1 MPPKP
6 SFKKHKEDAAK
17 GLTSGQVTQRH
28 QTRQVESTIIAG
40 SSTVTTKSTLPLPPQ
55 PLQQLPRVSPA
66 IERLENAAPPTDITD
81 EPPNVTDEPPKTR
94 TQASKTLS
102 DFQDAFPKLLDFM
115 FEHHADAAC
124 GSSCRCQRPGAT
136 NTTRCYDCQFYPI
149 SCSDCFIESHACL
162 PSHWAEVWDSTRGFF
177 VRHDIATLKPDIASV
192 NLGHGGI
199 PCSSAYANNL
209 IFDLVDIN
217 GIHKTKIRFCYCR
230 GSPDRSEQLMRARLF
245 PATITQPTTAF
256 TFQVL
261 HQFHIHHLES
271 KESLYDF
278 IGSLRRLTDNA
289 FAQQISDPSSQ
300 FRIVTRIWRFL
311 TSKKRVGQAH
321 GIDTL
326 LSHRRPGNLIVY
338 CPACPDPHLNME
350 DNWDKTPDNLRH
362 LQQTRLTADGNHHSN
377 KYSKNTDPDD
387 VSLYDGNSYIPR
399 DQEYKEYLEKLPKN
413 PREKI
418 GPCDHLN
425 ALSKQNRKKFK
436 NMDVTGVVCVQCGH
450 IIVRSSVDL
459 QLGEK
464 FANSDY
470 AHVHAIRNSKP
481 PGPMSDIDRRF
492 AKKADR
498 LSSYDIVCGYCI
510 NVEDRFATNFP
521 DEAAFVNNTRWLIP
535 LVHVHNHKDSCTYL
549 YSSAYI
555 DGAGHFHGETAEM
568 TWIEL
573 NQLAPQ
579 TRQMNNGHRHDT
591 MIDHH
596 SYWNWVK
603 TSNMAA
609 TLYNEVNLAKTLFLE
624 KHGIFKALCTLYADR
639 LPTWNGMDRR
649 SRIVRGKEVTCVY
662 RQDEKKAP
670 SQTRI
675 YETLLTELT
684 SAEAPSLQLTIPVF
698 LNEALLI
705 RTEQRQIIYAQSSER
720 ESMRNHLRKRIDD
733 WRKLQRDLTPQ
744 IGDFV
749 ARQAVSLKSAD
760 CPEKA
765 VLYLPSDFSEA
776 QRVQYDLVTL
786 GENERRFHQGAA
798 YDAIV
803 KIRILRKTINAL
815 IARKK
820 AQDRGQKPH
829 TRSVTQIYDLEAA
842 CNLQVAEYSATRD
855 AMISLG
861 LSSDDPQFPE
871 LTMDDTFRKPTNV
884 KRAIGDS
891 RRHDG
896 GVWVGGARPTA
907 SSSST
912 QPSASEPSMAYSG
925 TQVIHTKRRR
935 SPAAQAKAPP
945 KGVKRR
951 RTTLSG
957 KQSTG
962 NDKESSQPREDGWI
976 WSFKSGKEMSDADL
990 QKWMDDGDRVQWFRA
1005 EAEMERWREEW
1016 EAKQADFKRCIN
1028 TFRKMSSVWLE
1039 LSRSSD
1045 NAGKVA
1051 YAKRQSAI
1059 FGEMERR
1066 AVELFKQAGYE
1077 HLVTLEDGKILADYI
1092 LEERLKAEY
1101 IIPELVDAQRATTS
1115 DSNIPD
1121 EYSEYETDEYFS
1133 DAEDD

>member
-66 IERLENAAPPTDITD
+66 IERLENAAPPTNITD
-81 EPPNVTDEPPKTR
+81 KPPNVTDKLPKTR
-94 TQASKTLS
+94 IQASKTLS

-124 GSSCRCQRPGAT
+124 GSGCRCQ
-136 NTTRCYDCQFYPI
+136 
-149 SCSDCFIESHACL
+149 
-162 PSHWAEVWDSTRGFF
+162 
-177 VRHDIATLKPDIASV
+177 
-192 NLGHGGI
+192 
-199 PCSSAYANNL
+199 
-209 IFDLVDIN
+209 
-217 GIHKTKIRFCYCR
+217 
-230 GSPDRSEQLMRARLF
+230 
-245 PATITQPTTAF
+245 
-256 TFQVL
+256 
-261 HQFHIHHLES
+261 
-271 KESLYDF
+271 
-278 IGSLRRLTDNA
+278 
-289 FAQQISDPSSQ
+289 
-300 FRIVTRIWRFL
+300 
-311 TSKKRVGQAH
+311 
-321 GIDTL
+321 
-326 LSHRRPGNLIVY
+326 RPGNLIVY
-338 CPACPDPHLNME
+338 CPARPADPHLNME
-350 DNWDKTPDNLRH
+350 DNWEKTPDNLRH

-387 VSLYDGNSYIPR
+387 VSLYDGNAYIPR

-413 PREKI
+413 PREVRGLIFKSSRI
-418 GPCDHLN
+418 WT
-425 ALSKQNRKKFK
+425 LSGWSAFSAVISLFGR
-436 NMDVTGVVCVQCGH
+436 VS
-450 IIVRSSVDL
+450 ISSW
-459 QLGEK
+459 
-464 FANSDY
+464 A
-470 AHVHAIRNSKP
+470 RNSQIQIMRMFMLF
-481 PGPMSDIDRRF
+481 GIANLRPMSDIDLRF
-492 AKKADR
+492 AKKADC
-498 LSSYDIVCGYCI
+498 LSSYDI
-510 NVEDRFATNFP
+510 
-521 DEAAFVNNTRWLIP
+521 
-535 LVHVHNHKDSCTYL
+535 
-549 YSSAYI
+549 
-555 DGAGHFHGETAEM
+555 M
-568 TWIEL
+568 TWFEL

-596 SYWNWVK
+596 FYWNGVK

-609 TLYNEVNLAKTLFLE
+609 TLYNEVSLAKTLFLE

-649 SRIVRGKEVTCVY
+649 SRLVRGKEVTCIY

-675 YETLLTELT
+675 YETLLTELS

-749 ARQAVSLKSAD
+749 ARQAGVSLKSAD

-765 VLYLPSDFSEA
+765 
-776 QRVQYDLVTL
+776 
-786 GENERRFHQGAA
+786 
-798 YDAIV
+798 
-803 KIRILRKTINAL
+803 
-815 IARKK
+815 
-820 AQDRGQKPH
+820 
-829 TRSVTQIYDLEAA
+829 
-842 CNLQVAEYSATRD
+842 VAEYSATRD

-861 LSSDDPQFPE
+861 LSSDNPQFPE
-871 LTMDDTFRKPTNV
+871 LTMDDNFRKPTNV

-896 GVWVGGARPTA
+896 GIWVGGARPTA
-907 SSSST
+907 SSSLST
-912 QPSASEPSMAYSG
+912 QLSASEPLMAYSG
-925 TQVIHTKRRR
+925 TQEGDPQLLKLRPR
-935 SPAAQAKAPP
+935 Q
-945 KGVKRR
+945 KRR

-1005 EAEMERWREEW
+1005 EAEMERWQEEW
-1016 EAKQADFKRCIN
+1016 EAKQAEFKRCIN
-1028 TFRKMSSVWLE
+1028 TFRKM
-1039 LSRSSD
+1039 SD

-1077 HLVTLEDGKILADYI
+1077 HLITLEDGKILADYI
-1092 LEERLKAEY
+1092 LEERSKAEY
-1101 IIPELVDAQRATTS
+1101 IIPELVDAQVSMINQCQKFDKLKPKLS
-1115 DSNIPD
+1115 DTASIL
-1121 EYSEYETDEYFS
+1121 
-1133 DAEDD
+1133 A